1 MDENKSVT
9 REAEHILKK
18 WKTLRSEMVFDHR
31 WYKVRRDEVQLPD
44 GRILDDY
51 FISVRPEVALVF
63 PITADGQ
70 VVMVRQYKH
79 GAGEVLLELPGGIID
94 PDDASAEAAALREL
108 REETGYTSQKLTKL
122 ATLHDDPT
130 KNNNRFHLFLAEDA
144 YVAGDQKLDHTED
157 IAIEKIPV
165 GELKS
170 KVLNGEIKVAN
181 SLAII
186 FLALEKL
193 SQNPNPNLTGFKNL

>member
-1 MDENKSVT
+1 MQPE
-9 REAEHILKK
+9 REIAK
-18 WKTLRSEMVFDHR
+18 WRTLRSEMVLDHR

-63 PITADGQ
+63 PITPANE

-79 GAGEVLLELPGGIID
+79 GAGQVLLELPGGIID
-94 PDDASAEAAALREL
+94 PADASPEEAALREL
-108 REETGYTSQKLTKL
+108 REETGYTSAKLTKL

-130 KNNNRFHLFLAEDA
+130 KNNNRFHLFLAQDA
-144 YVAGDQKLDHTED
+144 YPVGGQKLDHTED
-157 IAIEKIPV
+157 IVIERIPLGQV
-165 GELKS
+165 KA
-170 KVLNGEIKVAN
+170 KALNGEIKVAN

-186 FLALEKL
+186 LLALEKL
-193 SQNPNPNLTGFKNL
+193 NPGPNPTGF